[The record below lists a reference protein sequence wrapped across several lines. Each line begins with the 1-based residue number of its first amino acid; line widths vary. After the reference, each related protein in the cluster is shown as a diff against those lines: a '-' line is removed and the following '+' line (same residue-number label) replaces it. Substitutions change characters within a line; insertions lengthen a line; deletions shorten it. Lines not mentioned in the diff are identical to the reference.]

1 MKKFISIT
9 TILLCLLC
17 IYSCKESEDAV
28 IYPDIPSLN
37 KKQKTESTAFK
48 DKDSLKVPDNE
59 KDPPIKD
66 GQDWKL
72 ESDTINN

>member
-17 IYSCKESEDAV
+17 IYSCRESEDAV
-28 IYPDIPSLN
+28 IYPDIQSLN

-48 DKDSLKVPDNE
+48 NKDSLNVPDNE

-66 GQDWKL
+66 GHDWKVK
-72 ESDTINN
+72 SDAIQ